1 MFYLVSRG
9 IPKKAAQE
17 MLMRSFAQE
26 TFLPLPDSPAKKR
39 LMAELKK

>member
-1 MFYLVSRG
+1 
-9 IPKKAAQE
+9 